1 MPAPAKEVELVR
13 VGLVELRRLFQR
25 SELAKEW
32 AAAFGRARK
41 LDYTELRLLDAVRS
55 STTRASADEGATVG
69 EIAERLGI
77 DPSRASRLVARSV
90 ARGTLS
96 RHASAG
102 DGRRVVLQVTD
113 AGLQL
118 QDRGSELTRSR
129 VALWRKISWEDVR
142 AEFSMRPWIS
152 GPWCAGLCG
161 PCGLRWWS
169 CWRLISGLTCIANPN
184 VQARPW

>member
-32 AAAFGRARK
+32 AAAFGRAQK

-55 STTRASADEGATVG
+55 TTRASAEDGATVG

-90 ARGTLS
+90 KRGTLS
-96 RHASAG
+96 RHAAPG
-102 DGRRVVLQVTD
+102 DGRRVVLHVTA
-113 AGLQL
+113 AGVQL
-118 QDRGSELTRSR
+118 QDRGSELTRARVELALAGWPAGERAQFARLFSR
-129 VALWRKISWEDVR
+129 FAR
-142 AEFSMRPWIS
+142 A
-152 GPWCAGLCG
+152 
-161 PCGLRWWS
+161 
-169 CWRLISGLTCIANPN
+169 IAEAPHKP
-184 VQARPW
+184 ARRRRGR

>member
-13 VGLVELRRLFQR
+13 IALVELRRLFQR

-32 AAAFGRARK
+32 SAAFGRSSK

-55 STTRASADEGATVG
+55 TTRASSTDDGVTVG

-90 ARGTLS
+90 KRGTLS

-102 DGRRVVLQVTD
+102 DGRRVVLRVTA
-113 AGLQL
+113 AGVHLQE
-118 QDRGSELTRSR
+118 RGSELTRARVVLALADWPAAERTTFARLFARFASAIAQAPRAVPRPRPRRSR
-129 VALWRKISWEDVR
+129 
-142 AEFSMRPWIS
+142 
-152 GPWCAGLCG
+152 
-161 PCGLRWWS
+161 
-169 CWRLISGLTCIANPN
+169 
-184 VQARPW
+184 